1 MAEVKF
7 KHPDGCCPICGNL
20 DLVILYNE
28 ENRGNVLL
36 SCRQC
41 RISFRPLEIFD
52 TVKEWADSA
61 LGRKY
66 SDMVH
71 EEINKNIKE
80 NLEEKEMVSHPDH
93 YQSGKGLEVIDV
105 IEAFT
110 EDLTGVEAFD
120 TGNIIK
126 YICRWNKKSKP
137 VEDLKKVVWYTQHL
151 INHLEN
157 TERTDE
163 KD

>member
-1 MAEVKF
+1 MTDKGENMTEYVYGPCDGFPTVAEKVY
-7 KHPDGCCPICGNL
+7 PN
-20 DLVILYNE
+20 
-28 ENRGNVLL
+28 
-36 SCRQC
+36 
-41 RISFRPLEIFD
+41 
-52 TVKEWADSA
+52 
-61 LGRKY
+61 
-66 SDMVH
+66 
-71 EEINKNIKE
+71 
-80 NLEEKEMVSHPDH
+80 KEMVNHPDH
-93 YQSGKGLEVIDV
+93 YQSYKGLEVIDV

-110 EDLTGVEAFD
+110 ENLTGVEAFD

-126 YICRWNKKSKP
+126 YICRWKKKSKP